1 MTSSAN
7 YQQIL
12 SDSDTDSDNGRTE
25 SFPDLS
31 SSILKPYLESTNQSS
46 LATSQ
51 SPSELSKIKSFLASS
66 SSGALSCLI
75 CLERIKP
82 SDPTWHC
89 STLCYSIFHLICIQ
103 SWARQSSDLS
113 ASLAASRL
121 PITAEKAAESST
133 WNCPKCRSQYSKSQ
147 IPKKYLCF
155 CGKLEDPYSEDPW
168 ILPHSCNEICNRPLQ
183 NNCGHFCLLLCH
195 PGPCPPCPKLVNSS
209 CFCRKF
215 QEVRRCGFKSFSCN
229 KICSKPLDCR
239 THKCLQICHE
249 GPCPPCKA
257 RAVYMCRCGRV
268 EEERECCERDF
279 RCENACG
286 KALDCGKH
294 VCERGCHVG
303 QCGGCPLPGKRTCP
317 CGKRVYEGMSCDVA
331 VPLCG
336 ATCDKM
342 LSCRIHRCHDRCH
355 RGPCIGTCRMVIAKL
370 CRCRSLK
377 KEMDHLYVN
386 KFEIGMDC
394 LNLEGFYC
402 QRMRDCGRHACKRRC
417 CNGDCPPCSEICGK
431 RLLCKNHKCPSPCH
445 RCHGPRPPPNPE
457 FTLKTKKKKSN
468 HQSEVTPGSPCP
480 PCPELI
486 WRSCVGEHIGAER
499 MMVCSDRTQFS
510 CDNLCGNPLPC
521 GNHYCTKYCHALK
534 SQSSLS
540 VETRSAESC
549 EERLPTCPHSCPL
562 PCHPGV
568 CPSCK
573 VLVKRSCHCGSM
585 VHVFECIYFN
595 TLSEK
600 EQMAA
605 RSCGGPCHSG
615 KQLIVACLQCAS
627 VMKHLVT
634 VRCGCQ
640 TLKKEWQC
648 LDVQAAY
655 RNIGRDPKDISKNQF
670 GLGLLRCNCD
680 CKSKVQVV
688 DSVLQSRKPKV
699 EEKEPATEKHVGKRR
714 KRRECVRVV
723 NQASRLQRIFT
734 AVKWLLLFVTLLVAV
749 AAGLYYGYKGLLKLS
764 DWMNEVEEQRQ
775 RKRFPR
781 I

>member
-377 KEMDHLYVN
+377 KEC
-386 KFEIGMDC
+386 KFRCNALTDTE
-394 LNLEGFYC
+394 C

-549 EERLPTCPHSCPL
+549 EVCSLPCQKERLPTCPHSCPL

>member
-89 STLCYSIFHLICIQ
+89 STICYSIFHLICIQ

-303 QCGGCPLPGKRTCP
+303 QCGGCPLQGKRTCP

-355 RGPCIGTCRMVIAKL
+355 RGPCIETCRMVIAKL

-377 KEMDHLYVN
+377 KEVPCYQDLVCER
-386 KFEIGMDC
+386 K
-394 LNLEGFYC
+394 C

-540 VETRSAESC
+540 VEKRSAESC
-549 EERLPTCPHSCPL
+549 EERMPTCPHSCPL
-562 PCHPGV
+562 PCHPGE
-568 CPSCK
+568 CPPCK

-605 RSCGGPCHSG
+605 RSCGGPCHRKLPYCTHLCPEICHPG
-615 KQLIVACLQCAS
+615 QCPLPEQCC
-627 VMKHLVT
+627 KKVT
-634 VRCGCQ
+634 VRCVCQ
-640 TLKKEWQC
+640 TLKKEWHC

-670 GLGLLRCNCD
+670 GLGLLRCNSD

-714 KRRECVRVV
+714 KRRERVRVV

-734 AVKWLLLFVTLLVAV
+734 AVKWLLLFVTLSVAV

>member
-89 STLCYSIFHLICIQ
+89 STICYSIFHLICIQ

-303 QCGGCPLPGKRTCP
+303 QCGGCPLQGKRTCP

-355 RGPCIGTCRMVIAKL
+355 RGPCIETCRMVIAKL

-377 KEMDHLYVN
+377 KECKFRCNALTDTQVCSLTYVDVC
-386 KFEIGMDC
+386 KITDLVCERK
-394 LNLEGFYC
+394 C

-417 CNGDCPPCSEICGK
+417 CNGDCPPCSEP
-431 RLLCKNHKCPSPCH
+431 HKCHYGACPPCRLICEEEYPCGH
-445 RCHGPRPPPNPE
+445 SCKLRCHGPRPPPNPE

-540 VETRSAESC
+540 VEKRSAESC
-549 EERLPTCPHSCPL
+549 E
-562 PCHPGV
+562 
-568 CPSCK
+568 
-573 VLVKRSCHCGSM
+573 
-585 VHVFECIYFN
+585 
-595 TLSEK
+595 
-600 EQMAA
+600 
-605 RSCGGPCHSG
+605 
-615 KQLIVACLQCAS
+615 
-627 VMKHLVT
+627 VT
-634 VRCGCQ
+634 VRCVCQ
-640 TLKKEWQC
+640 TLKKEWHC

-670 GLGLLRCNCD
+670 GLGLLRCNSD

-714 KRRECVRVV
+714 KRRERVRVV

-734 AVKWLLLFVTLLVAV
+734 AVKWLLLFVTLSVAV

>member
-89 STLCYSIFHLICIQ
+89 STICYSIFHLICIQ

-303 QCGGCPLPGKRTCP
+303 QCGGCPLQGKRTCP

-355 RGPCIGTCRMVIAKL
+355 RGPCIETCRMVIAKL

-377 KEMDHLYVN
+377 KECKFRCNALTDTQVCSLTYVDVC
-386 KFEIGMDC
+386 KITDLVCERK
-394 LNLEGFYC
+394 C

-540 VETRSAESC
+540 VEKRSAESC
-549 EERLPTCPHSCPL
+549 E
-562 PCHPGV
+562 
-568 CPSCK
+568 
-573 VLVKRSCHCGSM
+573 
-585 VHVFECIYFN
+585 
-595 TLSEK
+595 
-600 EQMAA
+600 
-605 RSCGGPCHSG
+605 
-615 KQLIVACLQCAS
+615 
-627 VMKHLVT
+627 VT
-634 VRCGCQ
+634 VRCVCQ
-640 TLKKEWQC
+640 TLKKEWHC

-670 GLGLLRCNCD
+670 GLGLLRCNSD

-714 KRRECVRVV
+714 KRRERVRVV

-734 AVKWLLLFVTLLVAV
+734 AVKWLLLFVTLSVAV

>member
-377 KEMDHLYVN
+377 KE
-386 KFEIGMDC
+386 
-394 LNLEGFYC
+394 C

-549 EERLPTCPHSCPL
+549 EVCSLPCQKERLPTCPHSCPL